1 MAFPGGKSLSSNWND
16 TLGEGG
22 VNGQVFEMV
31 PGERCEPAGQEG
43 REGGG
48 REEGRWIISCS
59 AATLTHGEVGRG
71 TTAIIIKRC
80 MCKNTVAMCVVDS
93 VSTFQAPHRAT

>member
-22 VNGQVFEMV
+22 VNGRVFERV
-31 PGERCEPAGQEG
+31 PGERCEPTGEGGREGG

-48 REEGRWIISCS
+48 EGGGGGEREG
-59 AATLTHGEVGRG
+59 GE
-71 TTAIIIKRC
+71 
-80 MCKNTVAMCVVDS
+80 
-93 VSTFQAPHRAT
+93 